1 MNKHIKFFLVTLF
14 ILGLSQSAIAQKIFE
29 NNGLFVI
36 KDFVTTGN
44 KKTKSYVVER
54 EFVFKRGDSLS
65 FQSIVQKC
73 EQSKGYLLSTR
84 LFVIADVTPVMVSAT
99 EVVINIDVKE
109 RLYIFPLPYFKI
121 ASRNF
126 NVWLKEDKASLQRVN
141 YGVKLKWQNFSGR
154 RDQIDFEAFTGFNQA
169 LTARYRQPYADGSLT
184 WGYSLGVAL
193 ARTKQVF
200 AYNKN
205 NQAIAYPNK
214 RGDIF
219 NKSFFSVSGDI
230 TYRKGIKSN
239 HQLALRYTN
248 ESISD
253 SLYIQNN
260 NYYGL
265 GLQHL
270 KPIDVSYRYSYV
282 DVDYGPL
289 PLKGVVFGASISNR
303 FNAGFSNIAQLSA
316 SIFTGTP
323 LGHKFYFLNTT
334 IASVKSKQ
342 QLSYVNQGFMGFGS
356 FFLRGLD
363 VYVIDGYS
371 GFAIKNTL
379 TKEILNTRVKL
390 PLISRWVKSHE
401 KVPLRLLISGF
412 NDHGYVSSKNVGSSR
427 LNNKWLYTEGV
438 ALDILTAYD
447 FQIKLEYSINQLGQ
461 KGFFFQTGLSF

>member
-1 MNKHIKFFLVTLF
+1 MSKHINFILTALF
-14 ILGLSQSAIAQKIFE
+14 IIGLAMPTIAQKAFE

-36 KDFVTTGN
+36 KDFVITGN
-44 KKTKSYVVER
+44 KKTKSYVIER
-54 EFVFKRGDSLS
+54 EFVFKRGDSIS
-65 FQSIVQKC
+65 FQAVVQKC

-84 LFVIADVTPVMVSAT
+84 LFVIADVTPVIISAT
-99 EVVINIDVKE
+99 EIVINIDVKE

-141 YGVKLKWQNFSGR
+141 YGAKLKWYNFSGR
-154 RDQIDFEAFTGFNQA
+154 RDQIDFEAYTGFNQV
-169 LTARYRQPYADGSLT
+169 LTAKYRQPYADGSLT
-184 WGYSLGVAL
+184 WGYSFGVAL

-200 AYNKN
+200 AFNKK
-205 NQAIAYPNK
+205 NQAIAYPDK
-214 RGDIF
+214 KGDVF
-219 NKSFFSVSGDI
+219 NKNFFSISGDI
-230 TYRKGIKSN
+230 TYRKGIFSN
-239 HQLALRYTN
+239 HQLAFRYAD
-248 ESISD
+248 ERISD
-253 SLYIQNN
+253 SLYAQNN
-260 NYYGL
+260 YYYGL
-265 GLQHL
+265 GVKRI
-270 KPIDVSYRYSYV
+270 KPVDISYRYNYT
-282 DVDYGPL
+282 DIDYAPL
-289 PLKGVVFGASISNR
+289 PLKGISFGASLTHR
-303 FNAGFSNIAQLSA
+303 LNAGYSNITQLST

-323 LGHKFYFLNTT
+323 LGRKFYFLNTT
-334 IASVKSKQ
+334 IASIKSKQ
-342 QLSYVNQGFMGFGS
+342 NLSYINQGFMGFGS

-363 VYVIDGYS
+363 VYVIDGHN

-379 TKEILNTRVKL
+379 TKEILNTRIKL

-412 NDHGYVSSKNVGSSR
+412 SDHGYVSSKNLGSSR